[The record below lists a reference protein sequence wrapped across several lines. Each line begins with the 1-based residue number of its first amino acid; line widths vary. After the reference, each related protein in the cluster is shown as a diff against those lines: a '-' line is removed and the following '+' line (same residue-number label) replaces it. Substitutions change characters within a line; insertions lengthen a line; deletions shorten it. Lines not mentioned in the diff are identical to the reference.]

1 MRRDGIPTRRPS
13 RRGGEWT
20 PKDIGGITLWL
31 RGDLGIT
38 PNATEVAAWADQSGQ
53 GNHVAQGSGPAQ
65 PTFVASDA
73 DLGGHPSVL
82 FSGGGDFLLM
92 TNSVTLAWV
101 AFVCRHPSTTWPTSN
116 VLASADTTAANS
128 IFLIGESG
136 TANWLTSGG
145 ATMLGTR
152 VRNGVTTNVALGT
165 ANQPFLYEFTPATP
179 NGGTTVIGNY
189 GNLPTFGFAGA
200 IAEVFG
206 ATSVPNESTLT
217 ALRAY
222 VASRYR
228 FAI

>member
-1 MRRDGIPTRRPS
+1 MRRDGLVTRRPS
-13 RRGGEWT
+13 RRLGEWSPT
-20 PKDIGGITLWL
+20 DIGDLVLWL

-38 PNATEVAAWADQSGQ
+38 LNATDVAAWADQSGH
-53 GNHVAQGSGPAQ
+53 GNHVAQASGPIQ
-65 PTFVASDA
+65 PLFVASDA
-73 DLGGHPSVL
+73 NLGGRPSVL
-82 FSGGGDFLLM
+82 FNGSGDLLIM

-136 TANWLTSGG
+136 TANWLTAGG
-145 ATMLGTR
+145 ATMTGTR
-152 VRNGVTTNVALGT
+152 VRNGVTTSAALGT

-189 GNLPTFGFAGA
+189 GNVATFGFAGA

-206 ATSVPNESTLT
+206 ATSVPNAATLT

-222 VASRYR
+222 VSALYG